1 MIIGI
6 DASNIKEGGGV
17 THLVN
22 LLKASNPKKHN
33 FIKIVIWCNK
43 QIYPLIPNKKWISK
57 KIIFDGNIN
66 FIKIPSYSSL
76 PGPVFSQPQR
86 QLYPSH
92 PEYQHHW

>member
-57 KIIFDGNIN
+57 TN
-66 FIKIPSYSSL
+66 
-76 PGPVFSQPQR
+76 R
-86 QLYPSH
+86 
-92 PEYQHHW
+92 